1 MLALFKSNPRES
13 PNHMI
18 PSRKR
23 PWYVFYP
30 LAGMLL
36 LSALWCGYWFIEF
49 TGAKE
54 LVLVKRQEFL
64 NRGLQLNCANESRGG
79 FPFRFEFQC
88 EAASL
93 QFTTANETINFQSMK
108 ILAVAQAYN
117 PLHVLILIDGPSSVN
132 GVELTHDRAL
142 VSVTVNGS
150 GNLDVSSEAAR
161 VNAQGLFSADQLN
174 FYGREINGKLDLA
187 ADAEGLTIL
196 APGNPP
202 ISITKAAII
211 AQTSATLLNQPSPL
225 DHAAATGEPLEIS
238 SLKISQGPV
247 DFSAQGKIFLD
258 PQRRL
263 AGKLSSQTNDI
274 DGLMKFIA
282 PIFALNE
289 DDSAAIK
296 NLVSMAGTDPTTN
309 TTKAD
314 FTARDGALY
323 WGLLK
328 LTDLE
333 PLY

>member
-1 MLALFKSNPRES
+1 M
-13 PNHMI
+13 
-18 PSRKR
+18 
-23 PWYVFYP
+23 FYP
-30 LAGMLL
+30 LAGMIL
-36 LSALWCGYWFIEF
+36 LSALWCGYWFIAF

-54 LVLVKRQEFL
+54 LVLAKRLEFA
-64 NRGLQLNCANESRGG
+64 NKGLQLDCTRENWGG

-93 QFTTANETINFQSMK
+93 QFTDANETINFHSMK

-117 PLHVLILIDGPSSVN
+117 PLHILLLINGPSAVN
-132 GVELTHDRAL
+132 GVELTHERAL
-142 VSVTVNGS
+142 ISVTVNAA

-161 VNAQGLFSADQLN
+161 INAQGLFSATQLN
-174 FYGREINGKLDLA
+174 FYGRKINGKLDLA
-187 ADAEGLTIL
+187 ASTEGLTIL
-196 APGNPP
+196 DPNLP

-211 AQTSATLLNQPSPL
+211 AQTSASLLNQPSSL
-225 DHAAATGEPLEIS
+225 NYAAATGEPLEIS

-247 DFSAQGKIFLD
+247 DFSAQGKVFLD
-258 PQRRL
+258 PQHRL

-282 PIFALNE
+282 PIFALKEE
-289 DDSAAIK
+289 DSSAIQK
-296 NLVSMAGTDPTTN
+296 LVSLIGTDPATN

-314 FTARDGALY
+314 FIARDGALY

-328 LTDLE
+328 LADLE

>member
-1 MLALFKSNPRES
+1 M
-13 PNHMI
+13 
-18 PSRKR
+18 
-23 PWYVFYP
+23 FYP

-36 LSALWCGYWFIEF
+36 LSALWCGYWFIAF
-49 TGAKE
+49 MGAKE
-54 LVLVKRQEFL
+54 LVQAKRLEFA
-64 NRGLQLNCANESRGG
+64 NKGLQLNCAPESWGG

-93 QFTTANETINFQSMK
+93 QLTKANETINFQSMK

-117 PLHVLILIDGPSSVN
+117 PFHVLLLIDGPSVIN
-132 GVELTHDRAL
+132 GIELTHERTL
-142 VSVTVNGS
+142 ISVTVNAA
-150 GNLDVSSEAAR
+150 GNLDVSSEAAK
-161 VNAQGLFSADQLN
+161 VNAQGLFSAAQLN
-174 FYGREINGKLDLA
+174 FYGRKINGKLDLA
-187 ADAEGLTIL
+187 ADAERLTIL

-202 ISITKAAII
+202 ISIAKAAII
-211 AQTSATLLNQPSPL
+211 AQTSANLLNQPSPL
-225 DHAAATGEPLEIS
+225 DHAFATGEPLEIS

-247 DFSAQGKIFLD
+247 HFSAQGKIFLD

-289 DDSAAIK
+289 EDSAAIR
-296 NLVSMAGTDPTTN
+296 NLVSLTGTDPATN

-314 FTARDGALY
+314 FIASEGALY

-328 LTDLE
+328 LADLK
-333 PLY
+333 PLH

>member
-23 PWYVFYP
+23 PWYMFYP
-30 LAGMLL
+30 LAGMILL
-36 LSALWCGYWFIEF
+36 GALWCGYWFIAF

-54 LVLVKRQEFL
+54 LVQAKRQEFL
-64 NRGLQLNCANESRGG
+64 HRGLQLDCANENWGG

-93 QFTTANETINFQSMK
+93 QFTIANETVNFHSMK
-108 ILAVAQAYN
+108 MLAVAQAYN
-117 PLHVLILIDGPSSVN
+117 PFHILLLIDGPSAVN
-132 GVELTHDRAL
+132 EVELTHERAL
-142 VSVTVNGS
+142 ISVTVNGAS
-150 GNLDVSSEAAR
+150 NLDVSSEAAK
-161 VNAQGLFSADQLN
+161 VNAQGLFSATQLN
-174 FYGREINGKLDLA
+174 FYGREINGKIDLA
-187 ADAEGLTIL
+187 ANAEGLTVL
-196 APGNPP
+196 ASDNPP
-202 ISITKAAII
+202 ISITKAAIV
-211 AQTSATLLNQPSPL
+211 AQTNAAFLKQPV
-225 DHAAATGEPLEIS
+225 HAITSGEPLEIS
-238 SLKISQGPV
+238 SFKISQGPV

-263 AGKLSSQTNDI
+263 AGKLSNETNDI

-289 DDSAAIK
+289 EDSAAIK
-296 NLVSMAGTDPTTN
+296 NLASLAGTDPATN

-314 FTARDGALY
+314 FTARDGSLY

-328 LTDLE
+328 LADLK